1 MTDELLEKLSEL
13 EHEQWMKWS
22 KTVYNKMKSMKAN
35 GKSCDAIIAEL
46 RNKWK
51 ENWIPYSKLEEK
63 TKEYDRE
70 WARKVLEV
78 VKS

>member
-1 MTDELLEKLSEL
+1 MSDELLEKLSEL

-35 GKSCDAIIAEL
+35 GESCDAIIATL

-70 WARKVLEV
+70 WARKVLEI
-78 VKS
+78 VK